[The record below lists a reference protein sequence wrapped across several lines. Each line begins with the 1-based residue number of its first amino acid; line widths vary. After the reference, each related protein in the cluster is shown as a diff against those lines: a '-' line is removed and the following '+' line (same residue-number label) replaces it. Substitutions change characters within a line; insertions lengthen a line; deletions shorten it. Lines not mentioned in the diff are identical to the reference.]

1 MSEVEGCIESSKWIQ
16 THLSRVLLQLERGS
30 RTGALH
36 LTAGEVV
43 TQLVIVDGQI
53 VFAEAPE
60 DTSLLFECL
69 VEEGSLEPISARRIE
84 GRVGEAPSWS
94 GIVRAA
100 ELVIQDARVAPNM
113 LQQAL
118 LTTIRHRVASCF
130 RTFDGT
136 WIFRDDPRAAGVPR
150 YPVVLES
157 TLVEAL
163 SEGES
168 AARIREILRGY
179 GGRFPR
185 LEKES
190 GVGTTK
196 YLLSPGRYRVLR
208 LVDGTRSLDEIL
220 QQSALG
226 ANEGASLIAAF
237 TMLERI
243 WWATER
249 TAAPVLGDSA
259 PEGRRQVTIERA
271 PTAIR
276 GARLPVQ
283 TPSERPAS
291 REVGMHTLPHASE
304 RPRQPTPPTPLE
316 LEDLLKRLRPRTSSG
331 QTELSREGN
340 QRTMQAPNARAHFD
354 RGKVHFDAGRHVA
367 AGTEFDKAVALE
379 PTNANYVLHARFV
392 AFTQAPIARRK
403 ELEAELVELVTKYIK
418 DNKSDAFALHVL
430 GRIAFENNDTER
442 ALKAFKASERLVPE
456 DSENVRYLRLVA
468 ARMKR

>member
-1 MSEVEGCIESSKWIQ
+1 MSEVEGRIESGKWIQ
-16 THLSRVLLQLERGS
+16 THLSRVLLQLERGK

-36 LTAGEVV
+36 LTAAEV
-43 TQLVIVDGQI
+43 TQLVIVEGQI

-60 DTSLLFECL
+60 DTALLFERL
-69 VEEGSLEPISARRIE
+69 VNEGSLEPISARRIE
-84 GRVGEAPSWS
+84 RRVAEAPSWS

-118 LTTIRHRVASCF
+118 LATIRHRVASCF
-130 RTFDGT
+130 RTFDGA

-150 YPVVLES
+150 YPVVLEA

-163 SEGES
+163 SEGEA

-179 GGRFPR
+179 GSRFPR

-196 YLLSPGRYRVLR
+196 YLLTPGRYRVLR
-208 LVDGTRSLDEIL
+208 LVDGTRTFDEIL
-220 QQSALG
+220 EQSALG

-249 TAAPVLGDSA
+249 TAAPVIGDSA

-271 PTAIR
+271 PTSIR
-276 GARLPVQ
+276 EARLPVP
-283 TPSERPAS
+283 TPSERAPS
-291 REVGMHTLPHASE
+291 REVGMHTLPRASD
-304 RPRQPTPPTPLE
+304 RARQPTPSTPLDM
-316 LEDLLKRLRPRTSSG
+316 EDLLKRLRPRTRSG
-331 QTELSREGN
+331 ETES
-340 QRTMQAPNARAHFD
+340 QAPTARAHFD
-354 RGKVHFDAGRHVA
+354 RGKTHFDAGRHVA

-379 PTNANYVLHARFV
+379 PANANYILHARFV

-403 ELEAELVELVTKYIK
+403 ELEVELVELVNKYVK
-418 DNKSDAFALHVL
+418 DNKADAFALHVI

-442 ALKAFKASERLVPE
+442 ALKAFKASERILPE